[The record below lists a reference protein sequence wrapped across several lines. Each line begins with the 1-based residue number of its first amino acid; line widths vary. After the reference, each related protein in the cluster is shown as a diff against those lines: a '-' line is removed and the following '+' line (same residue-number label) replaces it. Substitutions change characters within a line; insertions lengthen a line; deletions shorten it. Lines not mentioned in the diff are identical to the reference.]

1 MDIFRLTPQK
11 CFFFKFKLGGRT
23 KFLQINT
30 YQGPVFIFFCLSR
43 FFVSLAPPPPT
54 PTRPPTHTH
63 TQFASDATDYKTDK
77 KKWNKTTTESKKKPR
92 GLDGPEKHITMTTY
106 FFLDGNKTFLMAT
119 KNNYRMLDLG
129 HKTILVPLLNRSLLH
144 GTVD

>member
-43 FFVSLAPPPPT
+43 FFVSLAPPPPAH
-54 PTRPPTHTH
+54 THTH

-77 KKWNKTTTESKKKPR
+77 KKME
-92 GLDGPEKHITMTTY
+92 
-106 FFLDGNKTFLMAT
+106 
-119 KNNYRMLDLG
+119 KNNNRKQE
-129 HKTILVPLLNRSLLH
+129 KTPR
-144 GTVD
+144 T